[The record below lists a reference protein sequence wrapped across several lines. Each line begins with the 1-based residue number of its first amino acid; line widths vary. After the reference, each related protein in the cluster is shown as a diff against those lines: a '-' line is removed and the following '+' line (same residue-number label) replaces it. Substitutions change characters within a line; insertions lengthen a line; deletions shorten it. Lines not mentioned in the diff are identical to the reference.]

1 MQSELKTVGLK
12 CILKVKLN
20 TNTAIKTQKYGRG
33 RAVGRTARDIYMLI
47 R

>member
-1 MQSELKTVGLK
+1 MQSELKRDGQR
-12 CILKVKLN
+12 CILKLKLN